1 MSSTSNEDLLRAK
14 VAEMAAEISTL
25 KAEIARLKKYE
36 IKQSAPIDIP
46 SRGYMGY
53 DASEWSSNSGR

>member
-1 MSSTSNEDLLRAK
+1 
-14 VAEMAAEISTL
+14 MAAEISTL